1 MVFCRVWVRAMAI
14 VCADGNTA
22 GCDGRRSFWLSV
34 TSVALA
40 LVPVPVPVSAVGV
53 GSFAAVRAYVA

>member
-40 LVPVPVPVSAVGV
+40 LVLVPAVGV
-53 GSFAAVRAYVA
+53 GSFAAVRADVA